1 MILITTSEQL
11 ATLIPNTTVTVTGET
26 PLLTKLTPFLESS
39 ELWLSDTFLS
49 AAILADI
56 ATRPDTDTLRTLNE
70 QALAYDAF
78 HRAIPHLDIILTPNG
93 FGIVSNSNV
102 APASKERIER
112 LMSSLLFNRD
122 RILMQLMHLIPS
134 LPGWTESEQG
144 RFFSTTMFPNM
155 DITLHFNLDTESRW
169 EKYLALR
176 QDAISIEHFLGTQYI
191 SRELLEVLRWEVQ
204 TSQYRT
210 PSHKT
215 LCRVLRSIE
224 LRCLQNPTPMQTI
237 NKEHGA
243 LFSLVNTIIESPTD
257 FPEWQNSTTAQLYSP
272 PVFENKKSSNGYWF

>member
-1 MILITTSEQL
+1 MYLITTSEQL
-11 ATLIPNTTVTVTGET
+11 ASLIPNTTVTVTGET

-49 AAILADI
+49 TAILADI
-56 ATRPDTDTLRTLNE
+56 ATRPDTDTLRTLTE

-112 LMSSLLFNRD
+112 LMSS
-122 RILMQLMHLIPS
+122 
-134 LPGWTESEQG
+134 
-144 RFFSTTMFPNM
+144 
-155 DITLHFNLDTESRW
+155 LHFNLDTESRW

-224 LRCLQNPTPMQTI
+224 LRCLQSPTPMQASH
-237 NKEHGA
+237 KEHGA